1 MIRVSSNFS
10 FLQPQNQQLAHLASL
25 AEYFLYIDP
34 NTCLFK
40 LRQFG
45 ELLAKQVALK
55 VGIHINNKEEQFFIL
70 KKLENS
76 GLFQHQIKD
85 LYEQLTLFHKIRI
98 EGNNATHLNYDKP
111 DYDTALTHIQYAWEL
126 GIWYYRSFY
135 DDNFHFQKFVTPPN
149 PTLEF
154 EKELNEL
161 KEEAERI
168 KKRAEADAKQKEE
181 IGILQQKTES
191 KYQQILQQK
200 QDAITLLE
208 SQKKEEI
215 ERLRQEA
222 ESKYQDALQ
231 EIENLQQEINNNK
244 LTEEEINNRIK
255 KAIEIEGNI
264 NSFTAMLMGHFDNDN
279 TVKGYENISH
289 KLENITNA
297 IDKISLLIGDYQE
310 TEMELHN
317 GEKVKAGLG
326 IISEAKNLQQR
337 SKDLKHGIFNVL
349 VLGTFSN
356 GKSTLLNAML
366 GSRKLPMDNCPATA
380 IITMLVY
387 GEEENVKLYYSNN
400 QQPKYIS
407 FEEFDKQY
415 VLDLE
420 DQETLNTT
428 HYINRFKDIEFAEIE
443 CNYNLCKGG
452 VRLIDSPGIGEQIAR
467 TKLTTEFLQQSHA
480 VIFIFDATHIL
491 RQEEREFIKANFK
504 QGNNNENIFFVVNKI
519 DLVDDDDDDDDD
531 YTNNQRE
538 KTRTVFANFIKDLY
552 LDEQGK
558 LDGDLL
564 NNRLFLIN
572 SKSAFK
578 GRRKYPI
585 KQSLVEESGILA
597 FEKELEN
604 FLTTGAKFRAGISS
618 VVDLLILT
626 IDKLDHKIIQQ
637 EKLLGAPLSVLEERR
652 VVAEKKLKLLEER
665 ENRIKEIIDL
675 YANTITDKLC
685 FDLETYVMK
694 MKDDWQFDYKEFTN
708 LDKLNFISLFS
719 ATVDELTRN
728 ATTKAINEDLMK
740 YLESKFET
748 WANRIPIVINK
759 DLDTLQKQLDTSI
772 QDFAREISL
781 IESLFTGENL
791 IDVIENR
798 ADTVMQLII
807 STILGDF
814 STMNSSVMGDND
826 WSNFFWESIKQ
837 AVLVTSILLIFPA
850 AIEWFVLIGTEIFT
864 FVHKGGKSKNKLM
877 IKIGKKVFEKVDEQV
892 PQLKKVI
899 VAKINEEFD
908 SLKNQIT
915 SAIQQ
920 QIEEVRKEQNKIIQD
935 KKDKEFSIEKEK
947 IRISA
952 IKNEVIYLFNEISK
966 NTYDREYSLEEIKWV
981 YQGKQLIKN

>member
-98 EGNNATHLNYDKP
+98 EGNNATHLNYDEP

-154 EKELNEL
+154 ERELNEL

-200 QDAITLLE
+200 QDAIALLE

-452 VRLIDSPGIGEQIAR
+452 VRLID
-467 TKLTTEFLQQSHA
+467 
-480 VIFIFDATHIL
+480 
-491 RQEEREFIKANFK
+491 N
-504 QGNNNENIFFVVNKI
+504 
-519 DLVDDDDDDDDD
+519 
-531 YTNNQRE
+531 
-538 KTRTVFANFIKDLY
+538 
-552 LDEQGK
+552 
-558 LDGDLL
+558 
-564 NNRLFLIN
+564 
-572 SKSAFK
+572 
-578 GRRKYPI
+578 
-585 KQSLVEESGILA
+585 
-597 FEKELEN
+597 
-604 FLTTGAKFRAGISS
+604 
-618 VVDLLILT
+618 
-626 IDKLDHKIIQQ
+626 
-637 EKLLGAPLSVLEERR
+637 
-652 VVAEKKLKLLEER
+652 
-665 ENRIKEIIDL
+665 
-675 YANTITDKLC
+675 
-685 FDLETYVMK
+685 
-694 MKDDWQFDYKEFTN
+694 
-708 LDKLNFISLFS
+708 
-719 ATVDELTRN
+719 
-728 ATTKAINEDLMK
+728 
-740 YLESKFET
+740 
-748 WANRIPIVINK
+748 
-759 DLDTLQKQLDTSI
+759 
-772 QDFAREISL
+772 
-781 IESLFTGENL
+781 
-791 IDVIENR
+791 
-798 ADTVMQLII
+798 
-807 STILGDF
+807 
-814 STMNSSVMGDND
+814 
-826 WSNFFWESIKQ
+826 
-837 AVLVTSILLIFPA
+837 
-850 AIEWFVLIGTEIFT
+850 
-864 FVHKGGKSKNKLM
+864 
-877 IKIGKKVFEKVDEQV
+877 
-892 PQLKKVI
+892 
-899 VAKINEEFD
+899 
-908 SLKNQIT
+908 
-915 SAIQQ
+915 
-920 QIEEVRKEQNKIIQD
+920 
-935 KKDKEFSIEKEK
+935 
-947 IRISA
+947 
-952 IKNEVIYLFNEISK
+952 
-966 NTYDREYSLEEIKWV
+966 
-981 YQGKQLIKN
+981 